1 MSARSASA
9 GVANVIPPPESP
21 WLLAMLLPRVGL
33 RSAPGRRKPAG
44 GQTEAPRSWIMAQ
57 CSSGSDFILA
67 ALPVYFLLKSL
78 VMGTKTGSQAV
89 ANFKQQVDYAVWVI
103 LFFIGCA
110 VVYGIAKLVFN
121 IH

>member
-1 MSARSASA
+1 VAFADAFATGGLAIGARPAQTCRRSNR
-9 GVANVIPPPESP
+9 GPPQLDHGTMFK
-21 WLLAMLLPRVGL
+21 WIGL
-33 RSAPGRRKPAG
+33 
-44 GQTEAPRSWIMAQ
+44 
-57 CSSGSDFILA
+57 ILA

>member
-1 MSARSASA
+1 MAR
-9 GVANVIPPPESP
+9 
-21 WLLAMLLPRVGL
+21 
-33 RSAPGRRKPAG
+33 
-44 GQTEAPRSWIMAQ
+44 
-57 CSSGSDFILA
+57 CSSGSNSFFA